1 MLDILCLRHTRN
13 VGWAAYAGF
22 VSFPDTKKTNSHLK
36 EHKMDQL
43 KQFIGKKFSSVNDQ
57 ITDIA
62 KKNGVTSVYAW
73 PDGIGGYDVDDE
85 TLVVFINND
94 IDQLIVRFE

>member
-1 MLDILCLRHTRN
+1 MWDGLQLRGLLVFLTH
-13 VGWAAYAGF
+13 
-22 VSFPDTKKTNSHLK
+22 KKLTLFK
-36 EHKMDQL
+36 GVKMDQL

-62 KKNGVTSVYAW
+62 NRNGITSVYPW
-73 PDGIGGYDVDDE
+73 PNGIGGYEVDDK

-94 IDQLIVRFE
+94 IEELIVRFE